1 MANTN
6 AGKLFFKVNGTRQRA
21 KGSFTY
27 NLGKDKKTKI
37 LGVDSVHGAKVE
49 PVVPF
54 IEGKITDGDDIDLA
68 LLIATTGTV
77 TLELQNGKTIS
88 LFGAEYAADAD
99 VDTDEGEIPVRFEGD
114 SAEEV

>member
-6 AGKLFFKVNGTRQRA
+6 TGKLFFKVNGTRQRA

-27 NLGKDKKTKI
+27 NLGRDKKTRI
-37 LGVDSVHGAKVE
+37 LGVDGVHGSKVE

-68 LLIATTGTV
+68 LLIETEGTI
-77 TLELQNGKTIS
+77 TLELQNGKTIF
-88 LFGAEYAADAD
+88 LHDAVYAADAD
-99 VDTDEGEIPVRFEGD
+99 VDSDEGEIPVRFEG
-114 SAEEV
+114 SRAEEV